1 MEEVLKDFG
10 VELSKLYSVTH
21 DNGANM
27 VASVRELKK
36 SLKSS
41 DIELSSLVDICFDD
55 AAEEQ
60 YDTSD
65 DEDEHCDEQM
75 VEACNAELDIEEDEN
90 DDFANGKDGEND
102 KTVEASPDTEYCE
115 ILGSVRCAAHTAQL
129 AVWDVAKPYEK
140 RVAKIQKLVIKLRQR
155 EYYKF
160 IKEHDAHLPPYSN
173 KTRWNSTY
181 LMLKSLLKQK
191 AFFNML
197 RKAYP
202 EIGKYIVAS

>member
-1 MEEVLKDFG
+1 MLMEEVLKDFG

-55 AAEEQ
+55 DAEEQ

-102 KTVEASPDTEYCE
+102 KTVEASF
-115 ILGSVRCAAHTAQL
+115 R
-129 AVWDVAKPYEK
+129 
-140 RVAKIQKLVIKLRQR
+140 
-155 EYYKF
+155 
-160 IKEHDAHLPPYSN
+160 
-173 KTRWNSTY
+173 
-181 LMLKSLLKQK
+181 
-191 AFFNML
+191 
-197 RKAYP
+197 
-202 EIGKYIVAS
+202 